1 MPVEFTDYVLVKGAV
16 RTNEYANYNSNEDDN
31 SE

>member
-1 MPVEFTDYVLVKGAV
+1 MPIEFTDYVLVKGAV
-16 RTNEYANYNSNEDDN
+16 RTDEFADYDNNEEN